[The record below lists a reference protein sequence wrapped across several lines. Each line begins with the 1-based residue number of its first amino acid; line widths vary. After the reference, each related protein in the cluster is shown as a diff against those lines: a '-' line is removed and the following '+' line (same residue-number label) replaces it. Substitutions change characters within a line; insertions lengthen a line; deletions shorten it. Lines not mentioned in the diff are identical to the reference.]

1 MSEKG
6 ETTRMRIIQAAE
18 GLVLKHGFAGTS
30 LDDVLRETGLT
41 KGAFFHHFKSKA
53 ELGRAIVENYAEADM
68 KMFVEWAERADRL
81 SDDPYERVMIF
92 LKLLEEFL
100 DGLAEPPAGCVLASY
115 VYASGLFEP
124 AIREYV
130 RDRLK
135 WWQDLYETKLQALI
149 DARPPAAPVTARALA
164 EMFAAIIQG
173 AFILGNAFKDR
184 ELMKRQSQHFRQYLD
199 LLFRPRA
206 AA

>member
-6 ETTRMRIIQAAE
+6 LSTRHRIIKAAE
-18 GLVLKHGFAGTS
+18 TLVLKHGFAGTS

-53 ELGRAIVENYAEADM
+53 ELAKAIAENYAEADM
-68 KMFVEWAERADRL
+68 KMFVDWSAQADRL

-100 DGLAEPPAGCVLASY
+100 DGLAEAPQGCVLAAY
-115 VYASGLFEP
+115 VYASGMFEP
-124 AIREYV
+124 AVREYV
-130 RDRLK
+130 RGRLD
-135 WWQDLYETKLQALI
+135 WWQCLYEKKFQALI

-164 EMFAAIIQG
+164 EMIASIIQG
-173 AFILGNAFKDR
+173 AFVLGMAFKDR
-184 ELMKRQSQHFRQYLD
+184 ELMKRQSQQFRHYLD